1 MLHNFTNN
9 CTQQY
14 NTIQKLYTSEH
25 IWQTIQ
31 SLAKLYKFT
40 KLAKLT
46 TLHNSTQRNKTVYN
60 FTHFDRIFSKLYTS
74 LQLSERTVKTF
85 SKLHIHLSTT
95 IHNFF
100 QHKTLK
106 HLYTTC
112 TQLHTNVH
120 NFHTILHNFTHNFT
134 TFFTNL
140 CRTLQNFIV
149 STNSVT
155 TYTEKLHMF
164 ALSELDYTILYTTLH
179 IFANLYNTLQQFF
192 QLCTQR
198 YTTLQNFFFLRN
210 LTQLCT
216 TLQNLTSVEH
226 STQLYNTFTNLS
238 RNIQNGD
245 ASHKTLR
252 YSTQF
257 YTN

>member
-40 KLAKLT
+40 KLAKLA

-155 TYTEKLHMF
+155 TYTENFTCLHCRN
-164 ALSELDYTILYTTLH
+164 LTTQYYTQLYTSSQIYTTLYNSFSNFVH
-179 IFANLYNTLQQFF
+179 NATQLYRT
-192 QLCTQR
+192 
-198 YTTLQNFFFLRN
+198 FFFYETWRN
-210 LTQLCT
+210 FA
-216 TLQNLTSVEH
+216 
-226 STQLYNTFTNLS
+226 QLYNT
-238 RNIQNGD
+238 
-245 ASHKTLR
+245 
-252 YSTQF
+252 
-257 YTN
+257 